1 MQISRKTG
9 HFVTTVFGGTPYGP
23 QIKEIRIMGGCVCI
37 EVHDGACL
45 KGFPEFAYERGV
57 FNRPFLNF
65 LYAMVP
71 YIITEDE
78 LRHVLR
84 TMKDWFLR

>member
-1 MQISRKTG
+1 MDKIHRITEITREEMEG
-9 HFVTTVFGGTPYGP
+9 FTAPE
-23 QIKEIRIMGGCVCI
+23 IKEIRIMGGCVCI

-45 KGFPEFAYERGV
+45 KGFLEFAYERGV

-84 TMKDWFLR
+84 TMKAWFE